1 MNNRSP
7 FLFVASM
14 DIDPEHED
22 LFNEVYDREH
32 VPSLSR
38 VPGVLGIARFE
49 RVALTM
55 SFGGELRR
63 MESDAPRYHA
73 LYEIEALEVL
83 TGAAWAE
90 AVEQGRWP
98 SQVRPFTG
106 NRRHMLLRQLP
117 GTGA

>member
-38 VPGVLGIARFE
+38 VPG
-49 RVALTM
+49 
-55 SFGGELRR
+55 
-63 MESDAPRYHA
+63 
-73 LYEIEALEVL
+73 
-83 TGAAWAE
+83 
-90 AVEQGRWP
+90 
-98 SQVRPFTG
+98 
-106 NRRHMLLRQLP
+106 
-117 GTGA
+117 